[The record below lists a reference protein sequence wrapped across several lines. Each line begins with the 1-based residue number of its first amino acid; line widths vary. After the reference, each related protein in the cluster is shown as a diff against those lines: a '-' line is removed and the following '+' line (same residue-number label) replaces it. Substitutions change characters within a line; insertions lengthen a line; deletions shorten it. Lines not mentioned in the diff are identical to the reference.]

1 MAFKYAKLWSNGFD
15 WHDVFRQPRDRLF
28 ADVVGESV
36 DDAKALFDPKKREQ
50 VRERARQRRLTAGER
65 PLFGASPGGGGA
77 AATGDARANGAAA
90 VPPSSSYAAPLR
102 QALDDH
108 AEIVRLVQSM
118 PPSERRQVGDVAESA
133 AALVATVQGLAVT
146 LTELDRSDAVSTP
159 DVIEREIAALEAAA
173 NPLDYA
179 ASEERVRRLAYLKRQ
194 RRSVSELAR
203 RRAASLAR
211 FESCRLALQ
220 NMRYDLVR
228 LRTGSATL
236 DQVTLVAERAMA
248 LARDVDG
255 ALEAAEIAK
264 GASSSPSSRFK
275 QQATNNRQ

>member
-1 MAFKYAKLWSNGFD
+1 MAFQYAKLWSSGYD
-15 WHDVFRQPRDRLF
+15 WRDVFKQPRDRLF

-36 DDAKALFDPKKREQ
+36 DDAKALFDPKKRDQ
-50 VRERARQRRLTAGER
+50 VRERARLRRLNAGQR
-65 PLFGASPGGGGA
+65 PLFDGAPGGAGGRNGGA
-77 AATGDARANGAAA
+77 PAPALPAGS
-90 VPPSSSYAAPLR
+90 PYAAPLR

-108 AEIVRLVQSM
+108 AEIVRLVASM
-118 PPSERRQVGDVAESA
+118 PPSERRQVGDVSESA
-133 AALVATVQGLAVT
+133 AKLAESVQSLALT
-146 LTELDRSDAVSTP
+146 LSELDRTGAGGASE
-159 DVIEREIAALEAAA
+159 VIEREISALEAAA

-179 ASEERVRRLAYLKRQ
+179 ASEERVRRLAFLKRQ
-194 RRSVSELAR
+194 RRAASDTMR
-203 RRAASLAR
+203 RRDTAASR

-255 ALEAAEIAK
+255 ALEAAEIAR
-264 GASSSPSSRFK
+264 GAAPSREIAP
-275 QQATNNRQ
+275 QATRNRR